1 MKGSGPARDAGAA
14 FPRESEDCAMAEKK
28 HALLIFTKPPISGLV
43 KTRMTT
49 EYGGFLT
56 MEQAAQFYKCCFYD
70 VCAMGMEAIAE
81 LQQENDTAVAADPS
95 ADKITYDF
103 FCSTTPA
110 ESVPKVRKLFEEAG
124 PWYMDIHYLSDTGT
138 TFDEHFNDACQQ
150 LFDLGYESFVAIG
163 GDVPTMPKGHIKQA
177 FQWLDYFQAQG
188 TPGFVQAP
196 CQECGTSLVGYS
208 CNTPIDHTG
217 IYYNMDGRP
226 ALDGYVEKLEAAGI
240 PSAYF
245 DPVADIDEV
254 TDLAHALSCM
264 KAIREAGKHQPL
276 FVPHRTL
283 NWCEF
288 MGIQISTPPNDNH
301 DPRDYLDGGG
311 EAPGE
316 GVPVQQEDLS
326 PEELQRIAKGMTAIK
341 EERQKGFE
349 YERGKYN

>member
-1 MKGSGPARDAGAA
+1 
-14 FPRESEDCAMAEKK
+14 MAEKK

-49 EYGGFLT
+49 DYGGFLS
-56 MEQAAQFYKCCFYD
+56 MDQAAQFYKCCFYD

-81 LQQENDTAVAADPS
+81 LQQENDALVMADPD

-110 ESVPKVRKLFEEAG
+110 DSLPQVKELFDAVG
-124 PWYMDIHYLSDTGT
+124 PWYMDIHYLTDKGS

-150 LFDLGYESFVAIG
+150 IFDLGYESFVAIG
-163 GDVPTMPKGHIKQA
+163 GDVPTMPKSHIKQA
-177 FQWLDYFQAQG
+177 FQWLDFFQAQG

-208 CNTPIDHTG
+208 FNTPIDHTG
-217 IYYNMDGRP
+217 IYYNMQGRP
-226 ALDGYVEKLEAAGI
+226 ALDGYVEKIQEANI
-240 PSAYF
+240 PTAYF

-254 TDLAHALSCM
+254 TDLAHAISCM
-264 KAIREAGKHQPL
+264 KAIREAAKYQPL

-288 MGIQISTPPNDNH
+288 MGLKVSTPPNDNH
-301 DPRDYLDGGG
+301 DPRDYLDGDQG
-311 EAPGE
+311 EDKAPTTDE
-316 GVPVQQEDLS
+316 QQRMA
-326 PEELQRIAKGMTAIK
+326 QGMDALRH
-341 EERQKGFE
+341 ERQKEFD
-349 YERGKYN
+349 YEREKYN